1 MKFESSY
8 RLFLSSWVPD
18 SFMICENPCKSVA
31 KTPQALLE
39 TNPANAADDRMP
51 EGERGGLRF

>member
-31 KTPQALLE
+31 KTPQTQKE
-39 TNPANAADDRMP
+39 AAVSDR
-51 EGERGGLRF
+51 GYSS